1 MDVVIL
7 AAGEGARMR
16 SARPK
21 ALQPLGGRTL
31 LEHVLAAAR
40 PLPARAVHVVVGRGA
55 EEVRRAMASAGADRG
70 LVWVPQRE
78 RRGTGHAALQ
88 ALAGIDARSDGPVL
102 ILPVDVPLI
111 RTATLERLLEAADAR
126 TLSILTAATD
136 DPRGLGR
143 IVRDADGAVR
153 AIVEERDATAEQRW
167 IAEVYAGVMAAPAA
181 GLARWLAAVGDDNAQ
196 REHYLTDVVEL
207 ALADG
212 CAVAALRAGDAAEA
226 AGANDKAQLALLER
240 HYRMNRAEELLE
252 AGVTLRDPARF
263 DARGEVRC
271 GTDVE
276 IDVNVLL
283 EGKVTIGDG
292 VVIGAGCCIKD
303 TAIAAGAVILPGCH
317 IDGAEIGAGSR
328 VGPMAR
334 LRPGARLGR
343 NARVGNFVEVKN
355 AELGD
360 GSKAGHLAYLG
371 DAAIGRNVNIGA
383 GTVVCNYDGA
393 EKHRTVIGDDAFV
406 GSNSVLVA
414 PVRLGAGSYVA
425 AGSTVTDDVPADSL
439 AVGRAR
445 QRNVADW
452 ARRRAKKKEE
462 RD

>member
-21 ALQPLGGRTL
+21 ALQPLGGRSL

-55 EEVRRAMASAGADRG
+55 GEVRRAIESAGADRG
-70 LVWVPQRE
+70 VVWVPQRE
-78 RRGTGHAALQ
+78 RRGTGHAARQ
-88 ALAGIDARSDGPVL
+88 ALAGIDTRSDGPVL
-102 ILPVDVPLI
+102 ILPADAPLI

-126 TLSILTAATD
+126 TLAILTAEAEN
-136 DPRGLGR
+136 PQGLGR
-143 IVRDADGAVR
+143 VVRDAAGAVR
-153 AIVEERDATAEQRW
+153 AIIEERDASAEQRR
-167 IAEVYAGVMAAPAA
+167 IDEVYAGVMAAPAA
-181 GLARWLAAVGDDNAQ
+181 GLARWLAATRDDNAQ

-212 CAVAALRAGDAAEA
+212 VAVAALRAGEAEV

-240 HYRMNRAEELLE
+240 RHRMNRAEELLD

-276 IDVNVLL
+276 IDVNVVL

-292 VVIGAGCCIKD
+292 VVIGAGCHIKD
-303 TAIAAGAVILPGCH
+303 AAIAAGAAILPGCC
-317 IDGAEIGAGSR
+317 IDGAVVGEGSR

-343 NARVGNFVEVKN
+343 DTRVGNFVEIKN

-360 GSKAGHLAYLG
+360 GSKASHLAYVG
-371 DAAIGRNVNIGA
+371 DAAVGRNVNIGA
-383 GTVVCNYDGA
+383 GAVVCNYDGA
-393 EKHRTVIGDDAFV
+393 KKHRTEIGDGAFV

-414 PVRLGAGSYVA
+414 PVRLEAGSYVA
-425 AGSTVTDDVPADSL
+425 AGSVVTDDVPAGSL

-452 ARRRAKKKEE
+452 ARRRGKEKE
-462 RD
+462 NRG